1 MKQTRIS
8 RIKACQSIAAMVAY
22 GKTVSVAFVCRDED
36 HRRLINAYFAA
47 IWDEI
52 PEWMK
57 PELMVRNT
65 RQFKFA
71 GGSLIRLVLRP
82 DYLKGGTYDAVFTYG
97 PTSDVATWLCRPD
110 CTIAELLD

>member
-1 MKQTRIS
+1 
-8 RIKACQSIAAMVAY
+8 MVAY
-22 GKTVSVAFVCRDED
+22 GKTVSAAFVCRDED
-36 HRRLINAYFAA
+36 HRRLINEYFAA

-97 PTSDVATWLCRPD
+97 PASDVATWLCRPD
-110 CTIAELLD
+110 SVIAELLD